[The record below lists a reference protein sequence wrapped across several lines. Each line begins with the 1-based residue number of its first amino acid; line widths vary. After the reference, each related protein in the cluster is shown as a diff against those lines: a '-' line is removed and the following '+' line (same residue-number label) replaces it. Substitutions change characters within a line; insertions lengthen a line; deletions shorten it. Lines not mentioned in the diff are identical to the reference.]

1 MTSSGSINNQYGP
14 YGAQQLYGT
23 GYESGGYNN
32 LYSNPQENLTY
43 FQGYQ
48 SPNQDGYNSN
58 YGLYGPE
65 ASTSTPQQPKMPLN
79 DATAL
84 ARIQGIAGELD
95 KQVTGETD
103 SKIDLQDLQKAVA
116 DDSGKY
122 TKEQKEAIQYL
133 IDNQNGMRGRLDSFD
148 GKGDS
153 VIQVD
158 TLNKLVANPNAQ
170 PEKTAEQKMTNTEAI
185 RIYKDYLGSRMMKGM
200 DREEISRLAESDKI
214 SEDERTAFKKL
225 LSNKA
230 LFDAADTG
238 KDKNNKYDGYISIKD
253 ADSLL
258 NRSDLDQIGGGSGSG
273 NGAGGYNGQPVI
285 QSDVSSYPPVSTGNS
300 NLDYYYNSVFG
311 SSVGP
316 ASDAYRQAMGGQ
328 QAA

>member
-1 MTSSGSINNQYGP
+1 MTSSGSINNQYGA
-14 YGAQQLYGT
+14 YGAQQAYGT
-23 GYESGGYNN
+23 GYESGRYNG
-32 LYSNPQENLTY
+32 LYNSPQENLTY
-43 FQGYQ
+43 FQGHQ

-58 YGLYGPE
+58 YGLYGPQ
-65 ASTSTPQQPKMPLN
+65 SSSSPPQPKMPLN
-79 DATAL
+79 DTTAL
-84 ARIQGIAGELD
+84 ARVQVIAGDLD
-95 KQVTGETD
+95 KQVTGEAD
-103 SKIDLQDLQKAVA
+103 GNIDLQDLQKAVT
-116 DDSGKY
+116 DDSSKY

-133 IDNQNGMRGRLDSFD
+133 IDNQNGLRGRLDSFD

-153 VIQVD
+153 VIKVD
-158 TLNKLVANPNAQ
+158 TLNKVVANPNAQ

-185 RIYKDYLGSRMMKGM
+185 RIYKDYLGGRRKKGM
-200 DREEISRLAESDKI
+200 DREEISRLAESDKL
-214 SEDERTAFKKL
+214 SEEERAAFKKL

-238 KDKNNKYDGYISIKD
+238 RDKNGNYDGHISFQD
-253 ADSLL
+253 ADKLL

-285 QSDVSSYPPVSTGNS
+285 QSGVSSYPPVSTGNS
-300 NLDYYYNSVFG
+300 NLDYYYNNVFG